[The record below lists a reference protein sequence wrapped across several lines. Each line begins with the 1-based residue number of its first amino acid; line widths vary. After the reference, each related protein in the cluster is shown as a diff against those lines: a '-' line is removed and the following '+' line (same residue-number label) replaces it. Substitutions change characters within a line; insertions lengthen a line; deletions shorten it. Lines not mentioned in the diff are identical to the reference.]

1 MQLTDIIRRP
11 IITEKSN
18 QQTVNNNSYTF
29 EVAYNANKFQIARA
43 IEIIFQVKVEKVN
56 TMKFEKQPK
65 NIGRYHG
72 FTNRYKKAIV
82 KLAEGDLINFYPSDE
97 VKTEEKEEKA
107 TKTAKKEVSEVEKR
121 AAEKLAAK
129 KANTNVKKATK
140 TAIKTNVKKTT
151 TTRKVGGE

>member
-18 QQTVNNNSYTF
+18 AQTFANNSYSF

-82 KLAEGDLINFYPSDE
+82 KLAEGYSINFYPTDE
-97 VKTEEKEEKA
+97 VKTEDKEEKA
-107 TKTAKKEVSEVEKR
+107 KKANKKEVSDVEKR
-121 AAEKLAAK
+121 AAEKIAAK
-129 KANTNVKKATK
+129 KANANVKNATK
-140 TAIKTNVKKTT
+140 TATKSNVKKTT